1 MIFVLG
7 FDRSGQIIFLDLRA
21 GTLSSSSV
29 LPYVNSFR
37 RNHASFL
44 FSHPL
49 SLSQKQS
56 TLLYD
61 QPAIATS
68 HQPSRPFTLSLSLS
82 LSLSSTA
89 MSAAGKA
96 PSPPLLFSSVFLLV
110 LSLLTSPSASDTNS
124 FVFGGCSQVKY
135 LPGSPY
141 ENGVNSILTSFV
153 NNAMFASYNNFTI
166 PTGSIPA
173 GTTSADTIYGVFQC
187 RGDLDQSTCSS
198 CIARAVSQVGTLCT
212 GACGGALQ
220 LDGCF
225 VKYDNST
232 FLGVEDKTVVI
243 KKCGPGS
250 DNYDSNALARRD
262 AVLGYIGASNGDGGA
277 YKYYRDGWSGDMR
290 AVAQCVQDLSPG
302 ECQDCLG
309 EAIGQ
314 LKSNCGAARW
324 GDMFLA
330 KCYVRYSEGG
340 DHSHAD
346 HDHNDDDEI
355 EKTLAILIGLIAGV
369 TLVIVFL
376 SFLGKVCETAKEG
389 K

>member
-1 MIFVLG
+1 
-7 FDRSGQIIFLDLRA
+7 
-21 GTLSSSSV
+21 
-29 LPYVNSFR
+29 
-37 RNHASFL
+37 
-44 FSHPL
+44 
-49 SLSQKQS
+49 
-56 TLLYD
+56 
-61 QPAIATS
+61 
-68 HQPSRPFTLSLSLS
+68 
-82 LSLSSTA
+82 
-89 MSAAGKA
+89 MSAAAKA
-96 PSPPLLFSSVFLLV
+96 PSPLLFFPAIFLLA
-110 LSLLTSPSASDTNS
+110 LSLLASPSTSDTES
-124 FVFGGCSQVKY
+124 FIFGGCSQLKY

-141 ENGVNSILTSFV
+141 ENGINSVLTSFV
-153 NNAMFASYNNFTI
+153 NNAMFAPYNNFTV
-166 PTGSIPA
+166 PA

-187 RGDLDQSTCSS
+187 RGDLDQSSCSR
-198 CIARAVSQVGTLCT
+198 CVARAVSQVGTLCS

-250 DNYDSNALARRD
+250 DSYDADALARRD
-262 AVLGYIGASNGDGGA
+262 AVLGYIGASNGDGAA
-277 YKYYRDGWSGDMR
+277 YKFYRDGWSGGMR

-324 GDMFLA
+324 ADMFLA

-340 DHSHAD
+340 DHSHD
-346 HDHNDDDEI
+346 GHDHNDDDEI

-376 SFLGKVCETAKEG
+376 SFLGKACDSAKEG

>member
-1 MIFVLG
+1 M
-7 FDRSGQIIFLDLRA
+7 
-21 GTLSSSSV
+21 SV
-29 LPYVNSFR
+29 
-37 RNHASFL
+37 AE
-44 FSHPL
+44 
-49 SLSQKQS
+49 
-56 TLLYD
+56 
-61 QPAIATS
+61 
-68 HQPSRPFTLSLSLS
+68 
-82 LSLSSTA
+82 
-89 MSAAGKA
+89 KA
-96 PSPPLLFSSVFLLV
+96 PSPPLLFSSIFLLT
-110 LSLLTSPSASDTNS
+110 LSLLASPSTSDTDS
-124 FVFGGCSQVKY
+124 FVFGGCSQLKY

-141 ENGVNSILTSFV
+141 ENGVNSVLTSFV
-153 NNAMFASYNNFTI
+153 NSAMFAAYNNFTV
-166 PTGSIPA
+166 PA
-173 GTTSADTIYGVFQC
+173 GTTSADIIYGLFQC
-187 RGDLDQSTCSS
+187 RGDLDQSTCSR
-198 CIARAVSQVGTLCT
+198 CVARAVSQVGTLCA

-220 LDGCF
+220 LEGCF

-232 FLGVEDKTVVI
+232 FLGVEDKTLVI

-250 DNYDSNALARRD
+250 DSYDTNALTRRD

-277 YKYYRDGWSGDMR
+277 YKFYRDGWSGDVR
-290 AVAQCVQDLSPG
+290 AVAQCVQDLSPE

-324 GDMFLA
+324 ADMFLA

-340 DHSHAD
+340 DHSHGG
-346 HDHNDDDEI
+346 HDTNDDNEI